1 MSLKLRIISPEKI
14 LFIGDVESVIV
25 PVLMGEFQIL
35 VNHSPI
41 ISCLEA
47 GRVVYDDAQGRHQ
60 LNIASGFV
68 EVKNNNVS
76 LCVEL

>member
-1 MSLKLRIISPEKI
+1 
-14 LFIGDVESVIV
+14 
-25 PVLMGEFQIL
+25 MGEFQIL